1 MTRKNQ
7 QDPLG
12 SEEKEERRKERI
24 REAVQEHLAKASA
37 QERRLWEGYRAL
49 TALPGGDKWPLH
61 RNTAFLKAYLKVSK
75 TAFYPAH
82 LRFKGG
88 MEDLA
93 KSLGLLCGE
102 TKAFGIRAVS

>member
-1 MTRKNQ
+1 VTRKNQ

-12 SEEKEERRKERI
+12 SEEKEERRKKRI

-61 RNTAFLKAYLKVSK
+61 RKTAFLKAYLKVSK

-82 LRFKGG
+82 SRFKGG

-93 KSLGLLCGE
+93 KSLGLL
-102 TKAFGIRAVS
+102 R